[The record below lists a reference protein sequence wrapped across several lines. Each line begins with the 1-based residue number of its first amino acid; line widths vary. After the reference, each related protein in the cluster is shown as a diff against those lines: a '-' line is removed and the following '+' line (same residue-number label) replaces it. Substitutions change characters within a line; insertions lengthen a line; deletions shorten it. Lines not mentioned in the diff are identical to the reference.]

1 MSYREVRQGINES
14 IRKYIQKYGL
24 TIGII
29 IICVAIFAGITAF
42 TDFITFL
49 PFSLAIDL
57 SITFSIIA
65 LIVLTIWGLS
75 RSTLKTTSLTDR
87 SEMSDTTDDAGSE
100 EQYEYIKYKYLIG
113 RGILELGPL
122 RDVALRV
129 ETLQIILNAI
139 VENVSDCE
147 TILELTGKKVGE
159 SFAENFQ
166 GVLNSDSDLRGRNLS
181 FTEKFNR
188 WLKYD
193 SKTGM
198 GQYSGNLDQNYEGEI
213 TIENSFLTY
222 QRRSQRHKPL
232 CAFMRGYIEGMLQEM
247 SGSHHIKVLHLIQE
261 GTCGFFDKNPE
272 RCVFTI
278 QNTRIHPLESK

>member
-1 MSYREVRQGINES
+1 MSDRKVRQTINES

-57 SITFSIIA
+57 TITFSIIA
-65 LIVLTIWGLS
+65 VIVLTIWGLS
-75 RSTLKTTSLTDR
+75 RSTLKTTSLTGR
-87 SEMSDTTDDAGSE
+87 SEMSDTTNDAGSE
-100 EQYEYIKYKYLIG
+100 EQYEYQKYKYLIG
-113 RGILELGPL
+113 RGIVEFGPL

-129 ETLQIILNAI
+129 VTLQTILNAI
-139 VENVSDCE
+139 VENVSDYD
-147 TILELTGKKVGE
+147 TVLEQTGKKVGE
-159 SFAENFQ
+159 SFAGDFQ
-166 GVLNSDSDLRGRNLS
+166 KILDADPALRSTTLP
-181 FTEKFNR
+181 FTEKFKR

-193 SKTGM
+193 SKAGM
-198 GQYSGNLDQNYEGEI
+198 GEYSGQLDQNYEGKI

-222 QRRSQRHKPL
+222 RRRSRRDKPL

-247 SGSHHIKVLHLIQE
+247 SGSHHIKVLHPIQE
-261 GTCGFFDKNPE
+261 GTCGFFDKDPE